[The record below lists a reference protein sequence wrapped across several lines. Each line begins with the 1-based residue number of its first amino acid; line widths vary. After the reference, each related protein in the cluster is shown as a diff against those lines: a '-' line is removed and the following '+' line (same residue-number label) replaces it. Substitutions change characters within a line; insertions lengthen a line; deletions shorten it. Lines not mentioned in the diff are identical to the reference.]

1 MEAGAGEMRRRVP
14 GGELDGVAA
23 APGERVDDEVA
34 GRGAGG
40 LRRRDGLRGG
50 GVPALGVHAHA
61 AVVQGEEGVALR
73 PVLARHARLGGGIRV
88 LRLRLREGRWQ
99 ALRLLRCRGAA
110 ARRGWS
116 CPHPQQGAGGGQS

>member
-34 GRGAGG
+34 GRGSGG

-50 GVPALGVHAHA
+50 GVPALAVHAHA
-61 AVVQGEEGVALR
+61 AVVQGEEAVAVR
-73 PVLARHARLGGGIRV
+73 PVLPRHHGRVGGGIGVPRSIGLRRPDGPL
-88 LRLRLREGRWQ
+88 LRLRRSR
-99 ALRLLRCRGAA
+99 
-110 ARRGWS
+110 
-116 CPHPQQGAGGGQS
+116 